1 MIINSDEIVQKLIRE
16 NSEFS
21 KLFGEHIKLEQD
33 LEALYSLK
41 YLPPA
46 VESRIKEIKVLKL
59 NYKDKMTKIIL
70 ESKKSNL

>member
-21 KLFGEHIKLEQD
+21 KLFDEHIKLEQD

-41 YLPPA
+41 YFPPA

-59 NYKDKMTKIIL
+59 NYKDKMSKIIL
-70 ESKKSNL
+70 ESKKNNL

>member
-1 MIINSDEIVQKLIRE
+1 MIINSDEVVQKLIRE
-16 NSEFS
+16 NREFS
-21 KLFGEHIKLEQD
+21 KLFSEHIILEQD

-41 YLPPA
+41 DLPPA

-59 NYKDKMTKIIL
+59 NYKDKMSKIIL